1 MSVLL
6 PLGLR
11 KSRRESGREQV
22 HDACLANK
30 FWVEGRELDLIT
42 LEICMEVSSEGGKRV
57 QGISKGVIIK
67 LIIDPNA
74 IVKNVRIK
82 L

>member
-1 MSVLL
+1 MVVVLKSSVSCAVSAWW
-6 PLGLR
+6 GI
-11 KSRRESGREQV
+11 
-22 HDACLANK
+22 
-30 FWVEGRELDLIT
+30 GRELDLIT